1 MRSAFRL
8 DKCPVIIAI
17 GSSNEKR
24 TMRNPL
30 TVKERAEMIR
40 RVLSSSEG
48 IKTTRYT
55 IIPIKDI
62 GNDALWLAEVEKR
75 CRGKFGL
82 VMTGNLYTAHIFRKA
97 GYRVIRPHFF
107 RKKECNATHIRSLI
121 HRGKKWESLVPKIV
135 LGYLNEKGLVE
146 IIRESR
152 NNNIVCH
159 QNGGRI
165 CKRHRG

>member
-8 DKCPVIIAI
+8 ECPVIIAI
-17 GSSNEKR
+17 GSSNESR

-30 TVKERAEMIR
+30 TANERAKMIR
-40 RVLSSSEG
+40 RVLSSEG

-62 GNDALWLAEVEKR
+62 GHDALWLLEVEKR
-75 CRGKFGL
+75 CRGKFDL
-82 VMTGNLYTAHIFRKA
+82 VMTGNLHTAHIFRKA
-97 GYRVIRPHFF
+97 WYRVVRPHFF

-121 HRGKKWESLVPKIV
+121 HRGKTWEGLVPKIV
-135 LGYLNEKGLVE
+135 LGYLNEKGLVG
-146 IIRESR
+146 IIRASR
-152 NNNIVCH
+152 NNDIGH

-165 CKRHRG
+165 CKRHRR

>member
-30 TVKERAEMIR
+30 TANERAKMIR
-40 RVLSSSEG
+40 RVLSSEG

-55 IIPIKDI
+55 IIPVKDI

-75 CRGKFGL
+75 CRRKFDL
-82 VMTGNLYTAHIFRKA
+82 VMTGNLHTAHIFRKG

-121 HRGKKWESLVPKIV
+121 HRGKKWEGLVPKIV
-135 LGYLNEKGLVE
+135 LGYLSEKGLVE
-146 IIRESR
+146 KIHESR
-152 NNNIVCH
+152 NSFCH
-159 QNGGRI
+159 QYGGRI